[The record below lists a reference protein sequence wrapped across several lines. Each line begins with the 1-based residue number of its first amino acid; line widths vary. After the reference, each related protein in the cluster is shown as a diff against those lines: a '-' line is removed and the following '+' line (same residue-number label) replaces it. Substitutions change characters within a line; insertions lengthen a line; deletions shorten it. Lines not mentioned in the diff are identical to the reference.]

1 MASVMM
7 LTHMAAA
14 MADWPIW
21 FWAMGDV
28 ALTIIVPAAFAKM
41 NMMSMTQNTGVRW
54 ADRPDRSCRR
64 PRPPSRR
71 KTDTAAG

>member
-1 MASVMM
+1 MRPHMLASVMM
-7 LTHMAAA
+7 LTHMAAV

-41 NMMSMTQNTGVRW
+41 NMMSMTRTPG
-54 ADRPDRSCRR
+54 S
-64 PRPPSRR
+64 
-71 KTDTAAG
+71 